1 MDSPKPT
8 PTVDRSLDA
17 LSLAVGKAADDLRA
31 VRVEIDRARADMRSR
46 NTTILREVVSAAER
60 VIAHLAR
67 VDEDLKIVLK
77 DLGERD

>member
-1 MDSPKPT
+1 M
-8 PTVDRSLDA
+8 SLDA
-17 LSLAVGKAADDLRA
+17 LSLAIGKAAGDLNA
-31 VRVEIDRARADMRSR
+31 VRGEIDRARADINSH